1 LPTCNDGQSRRCR
14 AARGE
19 RLPGALMQI
28 KQVSGAG
35 QPRLWVA
42 ILAPGEEVKATILD
56 WARSS
61 NVEAASFV
69 ALGAFKRATIAYFE
83 WDKKQYKP
91 IPIDQQVEVITL
103 IGDVVRNVKDEPDL
117 HAHTVL
123 GLPDGTT
130 RGGHLLEGHVRPT
143 LEVTLTETPAHLVR
157 RMKADL
163 GIALIDID

>member
-1 LPTCNDGQSRRCR
+1 
-14 AARGE
+14 
-19 RLPGALMQI
+19 MQI
-28 KQVSGAG
+28 KQVSRAG